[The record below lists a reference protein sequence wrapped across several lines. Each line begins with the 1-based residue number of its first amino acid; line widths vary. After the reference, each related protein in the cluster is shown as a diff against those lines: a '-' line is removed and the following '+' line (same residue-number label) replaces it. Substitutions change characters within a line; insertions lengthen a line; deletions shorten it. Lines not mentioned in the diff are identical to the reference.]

1 MKTKIEE
8 AVEKWSHKYREI
20 LTPQLTLVYNA
31 EKKLLIKN
39 MGCRRAELKWENKF

>member
-8 AVEKWSHKYREI
+8 AVEKWSYQYREI
-20 LTPQLTLVYNA
+20 LNPQLTLVYSA